1 MRRGQLKQVSV
12 LWALFWG
19 AVAVDSALTH
29 RRTMEA
35 VRKAE
40 DADPY
45 LEEFEGPPAQ
55 DGRVTRGLLWQ
66 RPTLS
71 RLRQLC
77 RRAEWWK
84 KTAPWIALAGPPAFF
99 VLARSLGGRRKS
111 A

>member
-1 MRRGQLKQVSV
+1 MRRTQLKQVSV

-29 RRTMEA
+29 RRSVEA

-55 DGRVTRGLLWQ
+55 DSRVSRGLLWQ
-66 RPTLS
+66 APTLA

-77 RRAEWWK
+77 KRAEWWK
-84 KTAPWIALAGPPAFF
+84 KAAPWIALAGPPVFF
-99 VLARSLGGRRKS
+99 AMARSLGCRKKT
-111 A
+111 

>member
-1 MRRGQLKQVSV
+1 MNHAKVRQVSV

-29 RRTMEA
+29 KRSVEA
-35 VRKAE
+35 VQKAE
-40 DADPY
+40 DSDPY
-45 LEEFEGPPAQ
+45 LEEFEGPVAQ
-55 DGRVTRGLLWQ
+55 DPRIARGILWQ
-66 RPTLS
+66 APTLS

-84 KTAPWIALAGPPAFF
+84 RTAPWIALAGPPVFF
-99 VLARSLGGRRKS
+99 ALIRGRRK